1 MNIKHIRIINNKKK
15 WIKIYFFL
23 SPFYFLYKNNVMIL
37 QELMH
42 FEEKLLLCENNNRF
56 TMSFNDYIILDKFL
70 TEVENITNLYF
81 QLMDE
86 YKKYLNKK
94 DIKNDER
101 INLLNEY
108 NNKLLNEEIE
118 FNFINYED
126 FIKKFL

>member
-1 MNIKHIRIINNKKK
+1 
-15 WIKIYFFL
+15 
-23 SPFYFLYKNNVMIL
+23 MIL

-86 YKKYLNKK
+86 YKKHLNKK

-118 FNFINYED
+118 FNFTNYED

>member
-1 MNIKHIRIINNKKK
+1 MK
-15 WIKIYFFL
+15 
-23 SPFYFLYKNNVMIL
+23 L

-56 TMSFNDYIILDKFL
+56 TLSFNDYTTLDKFL

-81 QLMDE
+81 QLIDD
-86 YKKYLNKK
+86 YKKHLNKEN
-94 DIKNDER
+94 IKNEDR

-118 FNFINYED
+118 FDFTKYED
-126 FIKKFL
+126 FIKKYL

>member
-1 MNIKHIRIINNKKK
+1 MK
-15 WIKIYFFL
+15 
-23 SPFYFLYKNNVMIL
+23 L

-56 TMSFNDYIILDKFL
+56 TLSFNDYITLDKFL

-81 QLMDE
+81 QLIDD
-86 YKKYLNKK
+86 YKKHLNKEN
-94 DIKNDER
+94 IKNEDR

-118 FNFINYED
+118 FDFTKYED
-126 FIKKFL
+126 FIKKYL